1 MKKLS
6 EESKRVFADRL
17 SEGMREAALLWF
29 VFSALDALISGRL
42 TMLWATTN
50 TVGALGVWLL
60 AIYIEIGEKEQA

>member
-42 TMLWATTN
+42 TMLWATN